1 MGFWRNLADEAG
13 KKTGK
18 AIGNKVFGKYG
29 ADQVIEV
36 RGGVNNDGGKQQVV
50 VEKKDVMSEAYAT
63 QQVEE
68 HRNKLTRK
76 NEIIDLEFSDSD
88 IQHNYKLLFKLIPM
102 IESWYKQQE
111 TDMYE
116 LARSKYESGL
126 LMCQMMDPT
135 NPNIALLQGK
145 LKEWNDMETKSKKT
159 QIKAFIGLI
168 IGLIVLFGGLS
179 IYINSLQEDS
189 EPESIEKIENLFE

>member
-1 MGFWRNLADEAG
+1 MGFLGSLADAAG
-13 KKTGK
+13 EKTGK
-18 AIGNKVFGKYG
+18 AIGNAVFGKKA
-29 ADQVIEV
+29 ADQVIDV
-36 RGGVNNDGGKQQVV
+36 RGSVNNDGGKQQVV
-50 VEKKDVMSEAYAT
+50 VEKKDAVQEAYAT

-76 NEIIDLEFSDSD
+76 DEIIDLEFSDSD
-88 IQHNYKLLFKLIPM
+88 IQQNYRLFFKLIPM
-102 IESWYKQQE
+102 VETWYKQQD

-145 LKEWNDMETKSKKT
+145 LNEWDEMIKKGKKAE
-159 QIKAFIGLI
+159 IKGVIISYIVLALLFGFLALMIFLHNLI
-168 IGLIVLFGGLS
+168 I
-179 IYINSLQEDS
+179 
-189 EPESIEKIENLFE
+189 

>member
-1 MGFWRNLADEAG
+1 MGFWGNLADEAG

-159 QIKAFIGLI
+159 QIKAFMGLI

-189 EPESIEKIENLFE
+189 EPESIDKIENLFE

>member
-1 MGFWRNLADEAG
+1 MGFWGNLADEAG

-50 VEKKDVMSEAYAT
+50 VEKKDVMSEAYAI

-189 EPESIEKIENLFE
+189 EPESIDKIENLFE

>member
-1 MGFWRNLADEAG
+1 MGFWGNLADEAG

-50 VEKKDVMSEAYAT
+50 VEKKDVMSEAYAI

-159 QIKAFIGLI
+159 QIKTLIGLI

-189 EPESIEKIENLFE
+189 EPESIDKIENLFE